1 MRKSIHSESEIVK
14 SVRELESGVPAEQIC
29 RRLNI
34 SVSTLYQ
41 WRKKYSG
48 LDASQLKRLK
58 ELEEENS
65 KLKKMYANLA
75 LENDILREVIE
86 KKSEARSA
94 QRNCAENC

>member
-14 SVRELESGVPAEQIC
+14 SVRELESGVPADQIC

-48 LDASQLKRLK
+48 LDVAQLKRLK

-65 KLKKMYANLA
+65 KLKKMYADQA
-75 LENDILREVIE
+75 LEIEILREVIE
-86 KKSEARSA
+86 KKL
-94 QRNCAENC
+94 

>member
-14 SVRELESGVPAEQIC
+14 SVRELESGVPADQIC

-48 LDASQLKRLK
+48 LDASQLKCSLPHCNA
-58 ELEEENS
+58 EIHSN
-65 KLKKMYANLA
+65 
-75 LENDILREVIE
+75 
-86 KKSEARSA
+86 
-94 QRNCAENC
+94 QRGDRRDRRPSIYTWLGQNNQVHLGIQFCIPIPF

>member
-29 RRLNI
+29 RRLSI
-34 SVSTLYQ
+34 SSSTLYQ

-48 LDASQLKRLK
+48 LDVAQLKRLK

-65 KLKKMYANLA
+65 KLKKMYADQA
-75 LENDILREVIE
+75 LEIEILREVIE
-86 KKSEARSA
+86 KKL
-94 QRNCAENC
+94 